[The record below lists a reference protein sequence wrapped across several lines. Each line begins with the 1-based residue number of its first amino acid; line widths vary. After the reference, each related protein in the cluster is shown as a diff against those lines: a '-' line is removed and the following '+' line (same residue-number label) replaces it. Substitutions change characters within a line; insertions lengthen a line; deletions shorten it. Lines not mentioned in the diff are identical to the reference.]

1 MSPTHDFDVVVVGAG
16 LAGLTAASTLVD
28 DGLRVCVLEA
38 RDRVGGRTLNY
49 EFTEG
54 NAAGVIVE
62 LGGQWLGPTQE
73 RVLALAEELGIE
85 LFETYVSGESAS
97 MIDGERRPFA
107 ADDHNRG
114 YTGEALADLVRTKTE
129 LDEMATKVPLEE
141 PWGAP
146 KALEWDSQ
154 TFDSWVEAN
163 ARHDDCKSFWRA
175 LVPGLFSCQTTELS
189 LLHYLFYTH
198 AGGGLDPMIT
208 VDGGA
213 DESRVVGGSQA
224 IATALAERLG
234 DAVRLSSPVT
244 AIEHSAEGVRV
255 SHDDGALT
263 AARAIVA
270 VPTPLAGRIRYIPAL
285 PSARDQLTQAVQMGS
300 VIKFQI
306 AYATPFWREDGLSGL
321 TSWRGG
327 DRPLL
332 VVFDNSPQDARCG
345 VIVGFF
351 EGSQARRH
359 ARLSMEERKWVVV
372 EELAQVF
379 GEGAREPID
388 YVDLDW
394 MAEEWTRGC
403 YGGRFTPGAWT
414 EHGQA
419 LREPVGV
426 LHWAGTETSPIWNG
440 YMDGAVR
447 SGERAAAEVAAA
459 LAGAAANP

>member
-1 MSPTHDFDVVVVGAG
+1 MGPTHDVDAVVVGAG
-16 LAGLTAASTLVD
+16 LAGLTAAKALVD
-28 DGLRVCVLEA
+28 DGLSVCVLEA
-38 RDRVGGRTLNY
+38 RDRVGGRTFNH

-54 NAAGVIVE
+54 AAKGVIVE

-97 MIDGERRPFA
+97 IVDGQRRPFA
-107 ADDHNRG
+107 ADDENRG
-114 YTGEALADLVRTKTE
+114 YTGEALEDLVRTRSE

-146 KALEWDSQ
+146 KAQEWDSQ

-163 ARHDDCKSFWRA
+163 CRVEEVKSFWRA
-175 LVPGLFSCQTTELS
+175 LVPGVFSCQTTELS

-198 AGGGLDPMIT
+198 AGGGLGPMIT

-224 IATALAERLG
+224 IASALAERLG
-234 DAVRLSSPVT
+234 DSIRLSSPVT
-244 AIEHSAEGVRV
+244 AIEHSGEGVRV
-255 SHDDGALT
+255 VHDGGAVT

-270 VPTPLAGRIRYIPAL
+270 IPTPLAGRLRYIPAL
-285 PSARDQLTQAVQMGS
+285 HSSRDQLTQAVQMGS

-306 AYATPFWREDGLSGL
+306 AYATPFWREQGMSGL

-332 VVFDNSPQDARCG
+332 VVFDNSPEDSRCG

-359 ARLSMEERKWVVV
+359 ARLSPEERKWVVV
-372 EELAQVF
+372 DELADAF

-419 LREPVGV
+419 LREPIGV

-459 LAGAAANP
+459 IAGAAAA

>member
-1 MSPTHDFDVVVVGAG
+1 MSPTHDVDAVVVGAG
-16 LAGLTAASTLVD
+16 LAGLTAAKGLVD
-28 DGLRVCVLEA
+28 DGFSVCVLEA
-38 RDRVGGRTLNY
+38 RDRVGGRTFNH

-54 NAAGVIVE
+54 NAAGVVVE
-62 LGGQWLGPTQE
+62 LGGQWLGPTQK

-97 MIDGERRPFA
+97 IVNGDRRPFA

-114 YTGEALADLVRTKTE
+114 YTGEALEDLIRTRTE
-129 LDEMATKVPLEE
+129 LDEMATEVPLEE
-141 PWGAP
+141 PWAAP
-146 KALEWDSQ
+146 KALEWDAQ

-163 ARHDDCKSFWRA
+163 CRNDEIKGFWRA
-175 LVPGLFSCQTTELS
+175 LVPGVFSCQTTELS

-198 AGGGLDPMIT
+198 AGGGLSPMIT

-224 IATALAERLG
+224 IANVLAERLG

-244 AIEHSAEGVRV
+244 AIEHSDEGVRV
-255 SHDDGALT
+255 SYDGGAVS

-270 VPTPLAGRIRYIPAL
+270 VPTPLAGRLRYSPPL
-285 PSARDQLTQAVQMGS
+285 PSVRDQLTQAVQMGS

-306 AYATPFWREDGLSGL
+306 AYATPFWRQAGLSGL

-332 VVFDNSPQDARCG
+332 VVFDNSPQDSRCG

-351 EGSQARRH
+351 EGWQARKH
-359 ARLSMEERKWVVV
+359 APLSMEERKRVVV
-372 EELAQVF
+372 EELEQAF
-379 GEGAREPID
+379 GAGAREPVD

-414 EHGQA
+414 GLGPA
-419 LREPVGV
+419 LREPIGS

-447 SGERAAAEVAAA
+447 SGERAAAEVSAAIAAA
-459 LAGAAANP
+459 RAVA